1 MPYKGDS
8 ESRQKYDKKLQNFD
22 RLYCNR
28 KPMRTELLDA
38 IELLKYFQNVHAYI
52 DSFFAI

>member
-22 RLYCNR
+22 CLYNNR
-28 KPMRTELLDA
+28 KSIRSELLDA
-38 IELLKYFQNVHAYI
+38 FELLKYFQNVHAYV
-52 DSFFAI
+52 DSSFTI